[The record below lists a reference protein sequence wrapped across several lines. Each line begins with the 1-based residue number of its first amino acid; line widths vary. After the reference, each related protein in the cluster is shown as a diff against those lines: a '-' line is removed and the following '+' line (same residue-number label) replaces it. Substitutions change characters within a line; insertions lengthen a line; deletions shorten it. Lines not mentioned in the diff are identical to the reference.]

1 VRLAAVAKPLVRARV
16 VVDIFN
22 RIRSRRGEAFE
33 IFGEHSCKLGADKSL
48 LADSAAR
55 IRSKLVA
62 LLYPLASA
70 FEDLGLDADHLF
82 RRVEAD
88 K

>member
-1 VRLAAVAKPLVRARV
+1 MRLAAVAKPLVRARV

-48 LADSAAR
+48 LAETATCV
-55 IRSKLVA
+55 RSELVA
-62 LLYPLASA
+62 LLYPLASS

-82 RRVEAD
+82 RRVEAH